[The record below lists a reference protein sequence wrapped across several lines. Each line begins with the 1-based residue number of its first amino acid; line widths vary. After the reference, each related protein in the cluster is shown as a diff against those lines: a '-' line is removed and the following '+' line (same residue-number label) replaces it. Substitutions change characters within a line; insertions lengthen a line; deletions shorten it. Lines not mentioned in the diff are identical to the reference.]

1 MQRIIVGQCRK
12 AENHGLT
19 VQRCRESLF
28 DSVENNCWTQR
39 RSASSLFDSICHEL
53 LLGTLGADDV
63 LSIRDEALAHH
74 A

>member
-1 MQRIIVGQCRK
+1 MQRIIVGQCRE
-12 AENHGLT
+12 AENHCWT
-19 VQRCRESLF
+19 VQRCKESLF
-28 DSVENNCWTQR
+28 DSAENNCWR
-39 RSASSLFDSICHEL
+39 HRCSASLFDSIRHQL